1 MNSSYAYAEVLEI
14 LDNMDSIY
22 VNKIPEKFRV
32 FLKDNASKNYK
43 KHIEVSKDL
52 QGQVLS
58 PKTLSILALINL
70 KFWVENEEHKQR
82 LLARYQE
89 NDRKKM
95 EKLSRAIDKNDY
107 KVFDKVKEKEVYE
120 EENSENLPIEK
131 KTVFK
136 RFIEYLKSLI
146 FEN

>member
-1 MNSSYAYAEVLEI
+1 MNSSFAYAEVLEI

-22 VNKIPEKFRV
+22 VNKIPEKFRL
-32 FLKDNASKNYK
+32 FLKDNASKNYQ

-70 KFWVENEEHKQR
+70 KFWVENEEHKQK
-82 LLARYQE
+82 LLAKYQE
-89 NDRKKM
+89 NDRKRM
-95 EKLSRAIDKNDY
+95 EKLSKAIDKNNY
-107 KVFDKVKEKEVYE
+107 NIFDKVKEKEVYE
-120 EENSENLPIEK
+120 ESSEKALVEK
-131 KTVFK
+131 KSVFK
-136 RFIEYLKSLI
+136 RFVDYLKSLI

>member
-1 MNSSYAYAEVLEI
+1 MNSSFAYAEVLEI
-14 LDNMDSIY
+14 LDNMDSTY
-22 VNKIPEKFRV
+22 VNKIPEKFRI

-43 KHIEVSKDL
+43 KHIEVSKEL

-70 KFWVENEEHKQR
+70 KFWVENEEHKQK

-95 EKLSRAIDKNDY
+95 EKLSKAIDKNDY
-107 KVFDKVKEKEVYE
+107 KIFDKVKEKEVYE
-120 EENSENLPIEK
+120 ETALVVEK
-131 KTVFK
+131 KSIFR
-136 RFIEYLKSLI
+136 RFVDYLKSLI

>member
-1 MNSSYAYAEVLEI
+1 MNSSFAYAEVLEI

-22 VNKIPEKFRV
+22 VNKIPEKFRL
-32 FLKDNASKNYK
+32 FLKNNASKNYQN
-43 KHIEVSKDL
+43 HIEPSKEL

-70 KFWVENEEHKQR
+70 KFWVENEEHKQK
-82 LLARYQE
+82 LLAKYKE

-95 EKLSRAIDKNDY
+95 EKLSKAIDNNNY
-107 KVFDKVKEKEVYE
+107 NIFEKVKEKEVYE
-120 EENSENLPIEK
+120 ESEETALVEK
-131 KTVFK
+131 KSVFR
-136 RFIEYLKSLI
+136 RFIDYLKSLI

>member
-1 MNSSYAYAEVLEI
+1 MNSSFAYAEVLEI

-22 VNKIPEKFRV
+22 VNKIPEKFRL
-32 FLKDNASKNYK
+32 FLKDNASKNYQ

-82 LLARYQE
+82 LLAKYQE
-89 NDRKKM
+89 NDRRKM
-95 EKLSRAIDKNDY
+95 ERLSKAIDNNNY

-136 RFIEYLKSLI
+136 RFIEYLKGLI

>member
-1 MNSSYAYAEVLEI
+1 MNSSFAYAEVLEI
-14 LDNMDSIY
+14 LDNMDSTY
-22 VNKIPEKFRV
+22 VNKIPEKFRI

-43 KHIEVSKDL
+43 KHIEVSKEL

-70 KFWVENEEHKQR
+70 KFLVENEEHKQK

-95 EKLSRAIDKNDY
+95 EKLSKAIDKNDY
-107 KVFDKVKEKEVYE
+107 KIFDKVKEKEVYE
-120 EENSENLPIEK
+120 ETALVVEK
-131 KTVFK
+131 KSIFR
-136 RFIEYLKSLI
+136 RFVDYLKSLI